1 MLYSNMVTESYK
13 SCNSVYFVVLCSVC
27 GLIVPQEDLP
37 FNDLGMCPDVVS
49 DSRLFIIP
57 VLLLLL
63 LMLYTGV

>member
-1 MLYSNMVTESYK
+1 
-13 SCNSVYFVVLCSVC
+13 VYFVVLCSVC